1 MDYAGFDCK
10 ITVPLQSPIRRRRWR
25 IVGKR
30 RRNLKRS
37 LEKAKQKKEPR
48 LVAIPN
54 QSQLFYT
61 LTITPNRVRSVVWG

>member
-1 MDYAGFDCK
+1 MAYC
-10 ITVPLQSPIRRRRWR
+10 

-54 QSQLFYT
+54 QSQLLHT
-61 LTITPNRVRSVVWG
+61 NNNPKPRAQRGLGLK